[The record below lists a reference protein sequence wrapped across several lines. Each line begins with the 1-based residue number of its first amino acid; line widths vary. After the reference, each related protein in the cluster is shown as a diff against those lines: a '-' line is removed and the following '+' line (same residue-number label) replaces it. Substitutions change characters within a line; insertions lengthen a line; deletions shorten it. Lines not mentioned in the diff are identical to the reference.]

1 MEPIHRYFD
10 LTARIDA
17 EAGRL
22 TALHGDAVTC
32 RPGCTGC
39 CVNLTV
45 FPVEFHA
52 IQQAMARAGCI
63 PDAGAFDPTA
73 ACGFLHN
80 GLCRIYPFRP
90 VICRTHGLPILYLDN
105 ASGELAW
112 EVSFCELN
120 FRGRGSIE
128 FTEDTLLDLEGINEA
143 LSRINRDFLARHD
156 GKAEIL
162 APRIPLQGLC
172 TAFA

>member
-90 VICRTHGLPILYLDN
+90 VICRTHGLPILFLDDT
-105 ASGELAW
+105 SGEYAW
-112 EVSFCELN
+112 EVSFCQLN
-120 FRGRGSIE
+120 FTGRDGIE
-128 FTEDTLLDLEGINEA
+128 FTETTLLDIEDINTE
-143 LSRINRDFLARHD
+143 LSRINRDFLVRGD
-156 GKAEIL
+156 GKGETHPA
-162 APRIPLQGLC
+162 RIPLRALC
-172 TAFA
+172 IE